1 MQQREQSHQ
10 CRVKPI
16 SKACSDLRS
25 AATLLVKVCKVGRER
40 NAKQFYHGCRKL
52 DRTKRLVLPLEVERW
67 ECGASGHSGP
77 WGPAGL
83 RRISFPEAVGA
94 EAARSLTSVVSRCFK
109 RNWVHSGN
117 FYHLIDLKKKDKHY
131 TRTVL
136 KPLLMIQ
143 QTETR
148 FRINDWK
155 KKSFIFFFLL
165 SVPKAH
171 NSQSAPHVRWSKIQT
186 GQRTDTREREKL
198 ITSDRFFHSDFTLL
212 VFV

>member
-25 AATLLVKVCKVGRER
+25 AASLLVKVCKVGRER

-52 DRTKRLVLPLEVERW
+52 DRTKRSVLPLEVERW

-155 KKSFIFFFLL
+155 KKSFIFFFFFQ
-165 SVPKAH
+165 SPKH
-171 NSQSAPHVRWSKIQT
+171 TIVNQLHMYDGVRYKQDNEQT
-186 GQRTDTREREKL
+186 QEKERN
-198 ITSDRFFHSDFTLL
+198 
-212 VFV
+212 